1 MEVTNNLF
9 FTFLIFLTYCDDR
22 PEDFPT
28 KCPKCES
35 MIVHKVLKT
44 GEVYECIEK
53 KCKFK
58 EPVPTDKLKGRPQ
71 GEEKKE
77 DEPKD

>member
-1 MEVTNNLF
+1 
-9 FTFLIFLTYCDDR
+9 
-22 PEDFPT
+22 
-28 KCPKCES
+28 

-58 EPVPTDKLKGRPQ
+58 EPVPADKLKGLPEA
-71 GEEKKE
+71 EEKEKIKKE
-77 DEPKD
+77 EIKKETKEEEK